1 MKRTMLL
8 AATAM
13 AVAAGVALPAAAK
26 FPEKPIRLVV
36 GFTPAGAT
44 DILARVV
51 AAKIGEMQ
59 KWEIVVDNKPGAAGN
74 VGADIVAKSTPDG
87 YTWLLTQIATHGIVP
102 NLYKKLPFDSVKD
115 FQGVTQLVGVPNV
128 ISACKGLPANS
139 IADVIKLAKE
149 KPGTI
154 SYASSGNGTSLHIS
168 GHLFKVLSGID
179 ILHVPYRG
187 AGPALNDCLA
197 GNVSLIV
204 NNFPET
210 VAHVQAG
217 TLKPLAVTTAQRAP
231 QYPNVPTMQEAGVA
245 GYEVSAWFGIVL
257 PAKTPRDIVDTIHGA
272 VVKALAEPDVKA
284 KLLDLGGVVVASKPE
299 EFEAFYKREIAKWK
313 PVVESSGA
321 QIE

>member
-1 MKRTMLL
+1 MKHALLL
-8 AATAM
+8 AAA
-13 AVAAGVALPAAAK
+13 AVAVAGAPAAAK

-51 AAKIGEMQ
+51 AAKVGEMQ

-74 VGADIVAKSTPDG
+74 VGADIVAKAAPDG
-87 YTWLLTQIATHGIVP
+87 YTWMLTQIATHGIVP

-115 FQGVTQLVGVPNV
+115 FAGVTQLVGVPNV
-128 ISACKGLPANS
+128 ISACKNFPATS
-139 IADVIKLAKE
+139 IADVIRIAKE
-149 KPGTI
+149 KPGSV

-168 GHLFKVLSGID
+168 GHLFKVLAGID

-210 VAHVQAG
+210 VAHVEAG
-217 TLKPLAVTTAQRAP
+217 TLRPLAVTTAQRAP
-231 QYPNVPTMQEAGVA
+231 QYPNVPTMREAGVA
-245 GYEVSAWFGIVL
+245 DYEVSAWFGIVV
-257 PAKTPRDIVDTIHGA
+257 PAKTPRAVIDQIHG
-272 VVKALAEPDVKA
+272 VVLQALAQPDVK
-284 KLLDLGGVVVASKPE
+284 KRLLDLGGVVVGSKPE
-299 EFEAFYKREIAKWK
+299 EFEAFYKGEIAKWK
-313 PVVESSGA
+313 PIVESSGA

>member
-1 MKRTMLL
+1 MKRALLL
-8 AATAM
+8 AAAAAALV
-13 AVAAGVALPAAAK
+13 AVPAAAK
-26 FPEKPIRLVV
+26 YPEKPIRLVV

-51 AAKIGEMQ
+51 AAKVGEMQ

-74 VGADIVAKSTPDG
+74 VGADIVAKSAPDG
-87 YTWLLTQIATHGIVP
+87 YTWMLTQIATHGIVP

-115 FQGVTQLVGVPNV
+115 FAGVTQLVGVPNV
-128 ISACKGLPANS
+128 ISACKNFPANS
-139 IADVIKLAKE
+139 IADVIRIAKE
-149 KPGTI
+149 KPGSV

-168 GHLFKVLSGID
+168 GHLFKVLAGID

-210 VAHVQAG
+210 VAHVEAG
-217 TLKPLAVTTAQRAP
+217 TLRPLAVTTAQRAP
-231 QYPNVPTMQEAGVA
+231 QYPNVPTMREAGVA
-245 GYEVSAWFGIVL
+245 DYEVSAWFGIVV
-257 PAKTPRDIVDTIHGA
+257 PAKTPRAVIDQIHDA
-272 VVKALAEPDVKA
+272 VLQALAQPDVK
-284 KLLDLGGVVVASKPE
+284 KRLLDLGGVVVGSKPE
-299 EFEAFYKREIAKWK
+299 EFEAFYKGEIAKWK
-313 PVVESSGA
+313 PIVETSGA

>member
-1 MKRTMLL
+1 MRPILLL
-8 AATAM
+8 AA
-13 AVAAGVALPAAAK
+13 AAALAAPALPAAAK

-36 GFTPAGAT
+36 GFPPAGAT

-51 AAKIGEMQ
+51 AAKVGEMQ

-74 VGADIVAKSTPDG
+74 VGADLVAKAPADG
-87 YTWLLTQIATHGIVP
+87 HTWMLTQIATHGIVP
-102 NLYKKLPFDSVKD
+102 SLYKKLPFDSVKD
-115 FQGVTQLVGVPNV
+115 FAGVTQLVGVPNV
-128 ISACKGLPANS
+128 ISACKGFPAATV
-139 IADVIKLAKE
+139 ADVIRIAKE
-149 KPGTI
+149 KPGTVT
-154 SYASSGNGTSLHIS
+154 YASSGNGTSLHMS
-168 GHLFKVLSGID
+168 GQLFKVLAGID
-179 ILHVPYRG
+179 LVHVPYRG

-245 GYEVSAWFGIVL
+245 GYEVSAWFGVVV
-257 PAKTPRDIVDTIHGA
+257 PAKTPRDVVAQIHA
-272 VVKALAEPDVKA
+272 AILRALEQPDVKA
-284 KLLDLGGVVVASKPE
+284 RLADLGGTVVGSKPE
-299 EFEAFYKREIAKWK
+299 EFEAFYKAEIQRWK
-313 PVVESSGA
+313 PIVESSGA